1 MKIEKKLQKP
11 NPTDYQFIDSARS
24 MTSALSIFFN
34 NLAEQIHKIRCK
46 YGHND
51 KKFETCEIRY
61 KDCNFSLEYTKFK
74 NDLIE
79 YNCLCCNKNFKKSLI
94 KPKKKTF

>member
-24 MTSALSIFFN
+24 MTSALSIFFS

-46 YGHND
+46 YGRND

-61 KDCNFSLEYTKFK
+61 KDCNFFLEYTKFK